1 MDYSENYWLARGE
14 MPPGAHIDARS
25 GVPPAR
31 GASGR
36 DATRASATGTL
47 VPLAMWSSPRDE
59 KLPLLRVA
67 RATPGSANALDEGD
81 RVPETPRAGSSAA
94 RAWQIAGACAVI
106 GTVAIAGVS
115 GVAPGDAL
123 ASLGAAAT
131 RGEPASFG
139 ASESLASA
147 TPRGGVVSSSSP
159 LPPAPA
165 LGNDKWA
172 DFVNTA
178 DGPGQDA
185 NTETAD
191 IGLERDPAEMLREW
205 DAVVKWDPNLK
216 EEQGTTPPG
225 LYDPFDPTIPMITD
239 VDRAASALTWDQARK
254 QGYVMTPEMFKNAL
268 FQNPSAFL
276 VIHAVNGLGNRMRAL
291 AAGKCLSRERNRK
304 LVIVWERDDSLM
316 APVSSI
322 LTPSFLRGSFIL
334 EQLPYNW
341 MTQQHAKLQ
350 TWNAGNG
357 DKDDKPV
364 FSLIHDATTEWGKQQ
379 VSTEVAADSW
389 SNWKGAVY
397 IKSSHAELQLTA
409 AEYNFVASYMIYFQ
423 PSWQVSKM
431 MKTIP
436 LATKSDDQVV
446 SMHIRA
452 GEDAKLSS
460 DLKLEGEA
468 QAEVALVDSYRQQC
482 TVDSFV
488 SVLTQ
493 RAPDAVTRGVDVFV
507 AADKPEDVAALRSRL
522 PNNHV
527 YALSRPDYCN
537 YGYNRAREEECMVY
551 AVADL
556 FLLSRNPGPM
566 LRSKFSSFSDF
577 ANYYR
582 KRAGRLQGKGFL
594 VNGCAD
600 DGNGQDGVLTASL
613 GAAEATEMAVVK
625 EEYRGSVLQKKAYS
639 DKVVTRFAMGVE
651 GGGLYKLREA
661 VLPVPAKV
669 SNAPGES
676 SSASPGASSLG
687 TSERPRATVSLCAR
701 TTSANAAA
709 KELCAPEQ
717 LAGCPA
723 GPGCE
728 AATKTFYRKVRASLA
743 SLENEDD
750 SSLGMSEAR
759 KKERGMSER
768 APYVIELN
776 PLMGSKP
783 AAAAYPTHASSA
795 SHPAFPEVGKMAALA
810 ESEGVD
816 FTVAALYRDPVEAVA
831 RTAALSKNGIVSGQM
846 FDGVLAAFEKQ
857 ASGYHE
863 MSTQLQGVS
872 RDFYACHSMD
882 DEASVSAAEK
892 KSAAVEDGAKSRR
905 ARLGDADAALETSD
919 FEEAAKAVGRWGWGG
934 WNKRDGAVAPR
945 AKKALGVRRALLS
958 VVDAARAAVRATPAP
973 SLEPQ
978 VLAAYDAMGA
988 DAFYWF
994 SAFSQRMRNKAA
1006 TDAFSSTLSVAMP
1019 DRLDLLARVQKD
1031 MGRALNKVE
1040 MQRYVEAENAAYA
1053 AYFAFRTGVC
1063 R

>member
-1 MDYSENYWLARGE
+1 
-14 MPPGAHIDARS
+14 
-25 GVPPAR
+25 
-31 GASGR
+31 
-36 DATRASATGTL
+36 
-47 VPLAMWSSPRDE
+47 
-59 KLPLLRVA
+59 
-67 RATPGSANALDEGD
+67 
-81 RVPETPRAGSSAA
+81 
-94 RAWQIAGACAVI
+94 
-106 GTVAIAGVS
+106 
-115 GVAPGDAL
+115 
-123 ASLGAAAT
+123 
-131 RGEPASFG
+131 
-139 ASESLASA
+139 
-147 TPRGGVVSSSSP
+147 
-159 LPPAPA
+159 
-165 LGNDKWA
+165 
-172 DFVNTA
+172 
-178 DGPGQDA
+178 
-185 NTETAD
+185 
-191 IGLERDPAEMLREW
+191 MLREW

-566 LRSKFSSFSDF
+566 LRSKFSSFRISPTTT
-577 ANYYR
+577 ANAGDSR
-582 KRAGRLQGKGFL
+582 GRASSPRLRRRRERPGRRPHRQPRRRGGDGEGGRQG
-594 VNGCAD
+594 
-600 DGNGQDGVLTASL
+600 GVPRVR
-613 GAAEATEMAVVK
+613 AAEE
-625 EEYRGSVLQKKAYS
+625 
-639 DKVVTRFAMGVE
+639 GVQRQGGDPLRHGRR
-651 GGGLYKLREA
+651 GGGLYKLCDR
-661 VLPVPAKV
+661 P
-669 SNAPGES
+669 
-676 SSASPGASSLG
+676 
-687 TSERPRATVSLCAR
+687 TRPREGLERARGLRPPPRARAPSARARGPARRRSPCAR
-701 TTSANAAA
+701 AHDERERRGEGALRAGAARGVP
-709 KELCAPEQ
+709 C
-717 LAGCPA
+717 

-728 AATKTFYRKVRASLA
+728 AAAKTFTAECGASLA
-743 SLENEDD
+743 GLENEDD

-759 KKERGMSER
+759 RKERGMSER

-882 DEASVSAAEK
+882 DEASMSAAEK
-892 KSAAVEDGAKSRR
+892 KSAVVEDGAKSRR
-905 ARLGDADAALETSD
+905 ARLGDADAALEASD